1 VAWTP
6 RHFAVA
12 TLLVAVTTVT
22 LAVLEIRAND
32 DTSRNVLAFVG
43 SLCAGIVVAIL
54 LRQLPRRARAKDRP
68 PRRWAWLA
76 IVPSFTFPFWV
87 GYLGGTAAVIMLG
100 LVGGL
105 LTTAFLFGVARSG
118 ANRAG
123 SHGPAG
129 ANQSPSSR

>member
-1 VAWTP
+1 M
-6 RHFAVA
+6 A
-12 TLLVAVTTVT
+12 TVLVAVTTVT
-22 LAVLEIRAND
+22 LAVLEIRADD

-43 SLCAGIVVAIL
+43 SLCAGIFAAIL
-54 LRQLPRRARAKDRP
+54 VRLLARRARAEDRP

-76 IVPSFTFPFWV
+76 LAPSFTFPFWV
-87 GYLGGTAAVIMLG
+87 GYLSGTAAVIMLG

-118 ANRAG
+118 ANRAE

-129 ANQSPSSR
+129 ANNTNDH